1 MGNINWQYVIYT
13 VAALYGLYV
22 LVSALKMKVTGEI
35 SSFLASQE
43 EMYKCKK
50 KKEFAEAVQG
60 RMLMFGTVTIAYGVC
75 NVLNELLWKNKMFA
89 IFTLGVF
96 LLACGLF
103 ITVLRKARAEYL
115 GL

>member
-1 MGNINWQYVIYT
+1 MENINWQYIIY
-13 VAALYGLYV
+13 AAAGLYGLYV
-22 LVSALKMKVTGEI
+22 FVSALKMKLTGEI

-43 EMYKCKK
+43 ELYKCKK

-60 RMLMFGTVTIAYGVC
+60 RMMAFGVVGFVYGAFNIV
-75 NVLNELLWKNKMFA
+75 NELLWKNKMFA

-96 LLACGLF
+96 LLGCGLF
-103 ITVLRKARAEYL
+103 ITILRKARAEYL